1 MINKNITPYS
11 MSFTTGA
18 LFRQHS
24 IMLAELYAELQDWPD
39 VRSKVLKNNLLQA
52 RTHNTA
58 NRVCREIISRLKSL
72 TPDQL
77 LILTDGF
84 PKDQGYI
91 LWAAVCKR
99 YRFIHDFAV
108 EVVHEK
114 FMNMD
119 LQLAHADYDVF
130 FNQKAEWHDEIV
142 RIKASTR
149 NKLRQVVFK
158 MLRESELLSKKQII
172 IPTLLNPAVKQC
184 IQNDPD
190 LTLAIFPVEER
201 KA

>member
-1 MINKNITPYS
+1 

-72 TPDQL
+72 TPNQVL
-77 LILTDGF
+77 VLTDGF
-84 PKDQGYI
+84 PEDQGYI

-114 FMNMD
+114 FLSMD
-119 LQLAHADYDVF
+119 LELTHGDYDVF
-130 FNQKAEWHDEIV
+130 FNQKAEWHTEIV

-158 MLRESELLSKKQII
+158 MLRECELLTEGQMI
-172 IPTLLNPAVKQC
+172 IPIILSPAMRQC
-184 IQNDPD
+184 IQDDPD
-190 LTLAIFPVEER
+190 LTMAIFPVEDR
-201 KA
+201 KV